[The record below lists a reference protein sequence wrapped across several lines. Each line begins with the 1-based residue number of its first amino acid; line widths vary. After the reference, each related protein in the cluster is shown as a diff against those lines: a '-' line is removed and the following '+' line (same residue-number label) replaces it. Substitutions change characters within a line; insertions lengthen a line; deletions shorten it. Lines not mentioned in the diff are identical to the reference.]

1 MKKLTAIIA
10 AFVLLIST
18 SAFANTGTGIDNVSK
33 TVKEAFE
40 KNFSGAQQ
48 VSWEQ
53 TDNLYFATFS
63 YNSKEVSAAYNEKGE
78 LIGVSRKLQLSDI
91 PLNVSRALT
100 QEFEGYTILNTVT
113 EMLYEGQTVYYAT
126 AEGVSKI
133 LKLKC
138 FSDGQVYV
146 EKRIRK

>member
-18 SAFANTGTGIDNVSK
+18 SAFANTGIGIDNVSK

-53 TDNLYFATFS
+53 TDNLYFATFN
-63 YNSKEVSAAYNEKGE
+63 YNEKEVNAAYNEKGE

-91 PLNVSRALT
+91 PLKVSNALK
-100 QEFEGYTILNTVT
+100 QEFEGYNILNTVT
-113 EMLYEGQTVYYAT
+113 EMLYEGQTVY
-126 AEGVSKI
+126 
-133 LKLKC
+133 
-138 FSDGQVYV
+138 
-146 EKRIRK
+146 